1 MDLATVLLYALGIV
15 LVLIGLAISIGL
27 HELGHLWP
35 AKRFGVYVSKYMI
48 GFGPTIWSRKRG
60 ETEYGIKALPLGGYI
75 AMAGMYPP
83 RHAGDPMRD
92 STTSFFDATVQEA
105 GPNEDPKRA
114 FYRLPIWKRIVIM
127 FGGPFMNLVVAVI
140 CYAIVLCGFGIPQVT
155 NVVGSV
161 STCLIPVESDRT
173 DCIASDEPAPAVA
186 AGLEPGDRV
195 IAIDG
200 VATPDWLDV
209 AQAIRASPGQE
220 ILVTVERGDA
230 VLELPATPLLEQN
243 YAMDANGQAIVGAND
258 ELEVVEVGVL
268 GISPARETVQ
278 QSPLAV
284 LPAVGENISAVVGAI
299 ATLPVRVW
307 ELGVSMFGGTERD
320 PNGLVGVVGIGR
332 LAGEITSY
340 QEASVADRAASII
353 GMLGSLNVAL
363 FLFNLIPLVPLDG
376 GHIFGA
382 LWEGLRRWFS
392 RIRNKPDPGPIDI
405 QKLAPLTF
413 AVTIVLFALGAF
425 VILADIINPISIL

>member
-1 MDLATVLLYALGIV
+1 LDLQTVLLYVLGIV

-75 AMAGMYPP
+75 AMSGMYPP
-83 RHAGDPMRD
+83 AHTGERMRD
-92 STTSFFDATVQEA
+92 STTSFFDAAVQE
-105 GPNEDPKRA
+105 GPPSEDPKRA
-114 FYRLPIWKRIVIM
+114 FYLLPIWKRIVIM
-127 FGGPFMNLVVAVI
+127 FGGPFMNLLIAVV

-155 NVVGSV
+155 NLVGSV
-161 STCLIPVESDRT
+161 STCIVPADEDRT
-173 DCIASDEPAPAVA
+173 ECAPSDEAAPAVA
-186 AGLEPGDRV
+186 AGIEPGDR
-195 IAIDG
+195 ILAIDG
-200 VATPDWLDV
+200 VPTTEWIDV
-209 AQAIRASPGQE
+209 AEAIRVHPDQPIE
-220 ILVTVERGDA
+220 VLVERDGEQLA
-230 VLELPATPLLEQN
+230 LTARPLLSQN
-243 YAMDANGQAIVGAND
+243 YELDEAGDVVVDAAGEPQFVD
-258 ELEVVEVGVL
+258 VGVL
-268 GISPARETVQ
+268 GIRPAYENVR

-284 LPAVGENISAVVGAI
+284 LPAVGENIAAVVGAI

-307 ELGVSMFGGTERD
+307 DLGVSMFGGEERD

-340 QEASVADRAASII
+340 QAASVADRASSIVGI
-353 GMLGSLNVAL
+353 LGSLNVAL
-363 FLFNLIPLVPLDG
+363 FLFNLIPLIPLDG

-405 QKLAPLTF
+405 QKLAPLTMV
-413 AVTIVLFALGAF
+413 VTFLLIGLGAF
-425 VILADIINPISIL
+425 VILADIIKPISIL